1 MGSKWFWIRYWSF
14 SSKELFLKPSNLNC
28 PLGYWRTISDTV
40 HVRQRSLQNTEK
52 KYHKCELVLVNRKKT
67 KTETETKIIFEQKFK
82 SVSKQLSARYQSQSC
97 CKVMIQWTACSQ
109 LATVNDFYF
118 RKFEIGTPVLNKGI
132 ENLKRYN
139 CVSIR
144 KAFRST
150 ADRPLSL
157 QNKVH
162 MTVRT
167 TDLKNAI
174 EAKRKRFLK
183 MILACLLSML
193 EMLMTTVA
201 MTKVFLELF
210 LGGQRVQKRLLG
222 QKRRLAN
229 LTLTRENIIRSW
241 IIYRNKRKNWLIL
254 IKIWHSIRKWYF

>member
-1 MGSKWFWIRYWSF
+1 MWVFVEG
-14 SSKELFLKPSNLNC
+14 L
-28 PLGYWRTISDTV
+28 PL
-40 HVRQRSLQNTEK
+40 Q
-52 KYHKCELVLVNRKKT
+52 
-67 KTETETKIIFEQKFK
+67 
-82 SVSKQLSARYQSQSC
+82 SVVCSEQLSDDNFS
-97 CKVMIQWTACSQ
+97 
-109 LATVNDFYF
+109 F

-150 ADRPLSL
+150 ADRPSSV

-162 MTVRT
+162 MALHI
-167 TDLKNAI
+167 TDLKNAF
-174 EAKRKRFLK
+174 EVKRKRFLK
-183 MILACLLSML
+183 MILACLLSTL

-210 LGGQRVQKRLLG
+210 LGGPRVQKRLLG
-222 QKRRLAN
+222 QKRHLAN

-254 IKIWHSIRKWYF
+254 IKIWHLIRKWYF